1 MNTRLTQ
8 IEATLLAQFQSYKA
22 ADKRVDE
29 KRGLKDGK
37 ANIPAADAEIYPFHR
52 AIVTEAQAVLRRYSD
67 QIDSLINEL
76 ERQITSLW
84 EDLDERYG
92 STRDSIIGAFQNAA
106 ERLEQTLGPRSIKH
120 DRLQRKHQ
128 EYSDKER
135 QLEVALGRPLR
146 VNLRYM
152 YYFIMAGVALVE
164 LPINRFAFE
173 LYFSET
179 PALSAMIALGIGLS
193 LMLLAHFGGTWIKRC
208 TASITTQQRTLYIVG
223 AVSVTLLIVPT
234 LFLIALLRQHY
245 VKFIEAQQITFG
257 DMLNQE
263 SLGNIARDV
272 IGTDMG
278 TSGWMLFMI
287 NMLIVGIG
295 VIVAVVRHDAHPDY
309 EKIVRT
315 RERTERQLDRIKS
328 KFERRLIEFKRKHD
342 TQLAELVKQQDRIE
356 RQIEELKNE
365 REQCIAHKDQ
375 TLESVFLH
383 LKQRLH
389 SYETGNEQGR
399 TTEPPAFFWRMD
411 EASIKDELRA
421 SLKDDHGSVYDIL
434 EAKSENRF
442 SRISAVN

>member
-37 ANIPAADAEIYPFHR
+37 ANIPATDAEIYPFHR

-92 STRDSIIGAFQNAA
+92 STRVSIIGAFQNAA

-128 EYSDKER
+128 DFSDKER

-179 PALSAMIALGIGLS
+179 PALSAMIALGIGLG

-208 TASITTQQRTLYIVG
+208 TATIPAQQRTLYIVG

-263 SLGNIARDV
+263 SLGIGPSATGSIASRD
-272 IGTDMG
+272 
-278 TSGWMLFMI
+278 S
-287 NMLIVGIG
+287 
-295 VIVAVVRHDAHPDY
+295 RY
-309 EKIVRT
+309 
-315 RERTERQLDRIKS
+315 RQ
-328 KFERRLIEFKRKHD
+328 
-342 TQLAELVKQQDRIE
+342 
-356 RQIEELKNE
+356 
-365 REQCIAHKDQ
+365 
-375 TLESVFLH
+375 
-383 LKQRLH
+383 
-389 SYETGNEQGR
+389 
-399 TTEPPAFFWRMD
+399 
-411 EASIKDELRA
+411 
-421 SLKDDHGSVYDIL
+421 
-434 EAKSENRF
+434 
-442 SRISAVN
+442 

>member
-1 MNTRLTQ
+1 MNTRLSQ
-8 IEATLLAQFQSYKA
+8 IEATLLSQYQSYRPT
-22 ADKRVDE
+22 DKRVDE

-37 ANIPAADAEIYPFHR
+37 ADLPAADAEIYPFHR
-52 AIVTEAQAVLRRYSD
+52 AIITEAQAVLRRYND
-67 QIDSLINEL
+67 QLESVISEL
-76 ERQITSLW
+76 DRQITSLW
-84 EDLDERYG
+84 DDLDGRYQ
-92 STRDSIIGAFQNAA
+92 SARDSIVNTFQNAA
-106 ERLEQTLGPRSIKH
+106 EHLEQTLGPRSVKH

-128 EYSDKER
+128 EFSDRER

-146 VNLRYM
+146 IHLRYV
-152 YYFIMAGVALVE
+152 YYLIMAGVALVE

-179 PALSAMIALGIGLS
+179 PALSAIIALGIGLG

-208 TASITTQQRTLYIVG
+208 TAPITSKQRTLYIIG
-223 AVSVTLLIVPT
+223 AASVTLLIVPT

-245 VKFIEAQQITFG
+245 VKFIEAQQTSFG
-257 DMLNQE
+257 EMLNQE
-263 SLGNIARDV
+263 GIGNIARDV

-315 RERTERQLDRIKS
+315 RERTERRLDRIKS
-328 KFERRLIEFKRKHD
+328 KFEHRLIDIKKKHD

-356 RQIEELKNE
+356 RQIEELKSE
-365 REQCIAHKDQ
+365 REKCIAHKDQ

-389 SYETGNEQGR
+389 SYETGNQQGR
-399 TTEPPAFFWRMD
+399 STESPPFFWRMD
-411 EASIKDELRA
+411 EASIKEELRV
-421 SLKDDHGSVYDIL
+421 SLKDEHGSIYDIL
-434 EAKSENRF
+434 EAKSENRITH
-442 SRISAVN
+442 ISAVN

>member
-8 IEATLLAQFQSYKA
+8 IEATLLTQFQSYKA

-29 KRGLKDGK
+29 KRGLKDGMS
-37 ANIPAADAEIYPFHR
+37 NLPAPDAEIYPFHR
-52 AIVTEAQAVLRRYSD
+52 AIVTEAQAVLRRYND
-67 QIDSLINEL
+67 QIDNLINEL

-84 EDLDERYG
+84 EDLDARYG
-92 STRDSIIGAFQNAA
+92 STRDSIIGTFQNAA
-106 ERLEQTLGPRSIKH
+106 ERLEQTLGPRSVKH

-128 EYSDKER
+128 EFSDRER

-146 VNLRYM
+146 INMRYV

-179 PALSAMIALGIGLS
+179 PALSAMIALGIGLG
-193 LMLLAHFGGTWIKRC
+193 LMLLAHFGGIWIKRC
-208 TASITTQQRTLYIVG
+208 TATITPRQRTLYIVG
-223 AVSVTLLIVPT
+223 AVSVALLIVPT

-257 DMLNQE
+257 EMLNQE
-263 SLGNIARDV
+263 GLGNIARDV

-287 NMLIVGIG
+287 NLLIVGIG

-315 RERTERQLDRIKS
+315 RERTERQLDRIKG
-328 KFERRLIEFKRKHD
+328 KFERHLTDFKKKQD
-342 TQLAELVKQQDRIE
+342 LQLAELVKQQDRIE

-365 REQCIAHKDQ
+365 REKCIAHKDQ
-375 TLESVFLH
+375 TLEAVFLH

-389 SYETGNEQGR
+389 SYETGNQQGR
-399 TTEPPAFFWRMD
+399 SSESPAFFWRMD
-411 EASIKDELRA
+411 EASLKDDLRA
-421 SLKDDHGSVYDIL
+421 SLKDEHGSVYDIL